1 MIVTFFYLASV
12 IYCLAK
18 LSKSRINSHVSA
30 AHYNSDALD
39 TIMVIILAP
48 FLALMDLAVSFI
60 NLIKRAI

>member
-18 LSKSRINSHVSA
+18 LSQSRINSHVSS

-39 TIMVIILAP
+39 TIMVILLAP
-48 FLALMDLAVSFI
+48 FLATMDIIFSVVNYFKPS
-60 NLIKRAI
+60 K